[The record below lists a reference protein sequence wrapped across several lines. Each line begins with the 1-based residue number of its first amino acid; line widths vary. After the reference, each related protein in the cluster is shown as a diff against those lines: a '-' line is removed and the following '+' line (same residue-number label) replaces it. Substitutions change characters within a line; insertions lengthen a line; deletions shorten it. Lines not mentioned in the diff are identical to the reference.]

1 VPDPSNPQ
9 DDALENAL
17 KKAQQPN
24 VPPPSLG
31 ALLAW
36 TGRLGWALVLPIV
49 GGALLGRAIDRAI
62 GQGVM
67 VTAGLIFLGAVIGFS
82 LMWID
87 LRKGGR

>member
-1 VPDPSNPQ
+1 MPDPDNSQGDP
-9 DDALENAL
+9 LENAL
-17 KKAQQPN
+17 KRAQQPN

-62 GQGVM
+62 GQGVT